1 MPGGQAPLKNTGPV
15 TEAGP
20 PLSARSAWP
29 FTAAPIPPA
38 PINGGGV
45 SRANVLAASQGGLP
59 IDVPPLSD
67 MWQVMLDG
75 RLLFGRGSGIGISAY
90 TGLGLPDQR
99 TTDVALPSE
108 HGVVA
113 LGDYYT
119 ARQLVFNLC
128 INAREL
134 ADCGGGDASTDPA
147 AAAAWDALRYIAGVW
162 QARTT
167 DVLLEMRMTT
177 GQSYMLL
184 GRPRKFDA
192 DTSLLRKGQLAVA
205 AEFIAT
211 DPRMY
216 ATQLAQRTLQLAS
229 PDDPSLST
237 WCLQAGT
244 PVTPGGQPSQ
254 MVTPVGTAVQIG
266 NGFSSSAGQTF
277 WPLTSLVTGVAWNPS
292 SLVAAATTPAGASRI
307 RANSGTEALP
317 AGATTLTFGV
327 QQFAD
332 SGPWGW
338 AAGGQSFTPTADLDQ
353 MGRVKMG
360 RTDGS
365 VNIAWAPGTYLRLM
379 DGAAELARVTVPAT
393 GAGMPLELPFDYTFR
408 AGRTY
413 SVQINLPAPATVWT
427 LSGIGGH
434 SDGMYAFYSRDR
446 IALPP
451 FGVGSVLTP
460 PAAGDWVIKG
470 SVRTG
475 TNPLGQSLTL
485 LRNGLPI
492 ANGWMAAA
500 TNGLAE
506 FTTSAP
512 VHFNPGD
519 WLALVGLG
527 NGNSNVTQLAAA
539 DGIAPGVTL
548 TPSGGTAPVD
558 PGGGFCTSQAP
569 WGDSSC
575 AISLPLV
582 INGEATL
589 TNRGNTDSLPI
600 VTFFGPAEHPTIL
613 NATSDR
619 LLGLAYDLLAGEQV
633 QVNMR
638 TREVFKGDAPTTP
651 RYDLLASA
659 ADFWPLIPGE
669 NDVRL
674 RHTGRE
680 ATAATITWR
689 DAWL

>member
-1 MPGGQAPLKNTGPV
+1 MPGGQDPLKNTGPV

-20 PLSARSAWP
+20 KLTPRSAWP
-29 FTAAPIPPA
+29 FTSAPVPPVA
-38 PINGGGV
+38 IVGDGGTT
-45 SRANVLAASQGGLP
+45 RANPLAASAGGLP
-59 IDVPPLSD
+59 VNVPPLSD

-99 TTDVALPSE
+99 NSDVALPSE

-113 LGDYYT
+113 LGDYHT

-128 INAREL
+128 INARTL
-134 ADCGGGDASTDPA
+134 AGCDAATVGQSDDPA
-147 AAAAWDALRYIAGVW
+147 AAEAWDVLRYIAGVW

-192 DTSLLRKGQLAVA
+192 DTTLLRKGQLAIA

-211 DPRMY
+211 DPRLY
-216 ATQLAQRTLQLAS
+216 SVTLGARTLQLAS
-229 PDDPSLST
+229 PDDASLASF
-237 WCLQAGT
+237 CLQAGT
-244 PVTPGGQPSQ
+244 PVTPGGQPAQ
-254 MVTPVGTAVQIG
+254 MVTPSGTAVQIG
-266 NGFSSSAGQTF
+266 NGFSSSAGMTF
-277 WPLTSLVTGVAWNPS
+277 WPLTSLVSGVAWS
-292 SLVAAATTPAGASRI
+292 AIGLAAAATTSAAVSRI

-332 SGPWGW
+332 AGPWGW
-338 AAGGQSFTPTADLDQ
+338 AGQSFTPTADLDQ
-353 MGRVKMG
+353 MGRIKMG

-365 VNIAWAPGTYLRLM
+365 VNIAWDPGTYLRLM
-379 DGAAELARVTVPAT
+379 DGATELARVTVPAS

-408 AGRTY
+408 AGHTY

-434 SDGMYAFYSRDR
+434 SDGMYAFYSKDR

-451 FGVGSVLTP
+451 FGVGTLLTP
-460 PAAGDWVIKG
+460 PATGDWTIKG

-492 ANGWMAAA
+492 ANGWMAPAN
-500 TNGLAE
+500 NGLAE
-506 FTTSAP
+506 FTTAAP
-512 VHFNPGD
+512 VHFVPGD

-527 NGNSNVTQLAAA
+527 TGNSNVTQLAAA
-539 DGIAPGVTL
+539 DGIAPGVTM
-548 TPSGGTAPVD
+548 TASGPAGTD

-569 WGDSSC
+569 WGSATC
-575 AISLPLV
+575 AIQLPLL
-582 INGEATL
+582 INGEGIL

-600 VTFFGPAEHPTIL
+600 VTFFGPADHPTIT
-613 NATSDR
+613 NATTDR
-619 LLGLAYDLLAGEQV
+619 QLGLAYVLAAGEQV

-638 TREVFKGDAPTTP
+638 TRQVFKGDAPTTP
-651 RYDLLASA
+651 RYDLLATA
-659 ADFWPLIPGE
+659 ADFWPLVPGE

-674 RHTGRE
+674 RQAGRL
-680 ATAATITWR
+680 ATAATLTWR